1 MNAVFTT
8 DNLANFDTVYAITD
22 VTKNYPSVLSCY
34 LSEVSGTLGENGKS
48 SQECQ
53 KWTGIEGLTL
63 AWSGTNSDTLNSAWI
78 LTRDDADAGGTE
90 YPLTENGD
98 NPADATVEGRASR
111 ILEVLPSKE
120 MSAAQSKLLVGTHTV
135 TATLPSSFGL
145 ASFTLLTLTVKC
157 DHPSTANF
165 GTTPGFI
172 GFSPSNN
179 YFALEEETRTQFA
192 DLQLTDTCGQSV
204 TITKN
209 HLDKI
214 VDPSGY
220 WLWLYVT
227 CSSCLTSGGDE
238 ETYMIL
244 E

>member
-8 DNLANFDTVYAITD
+8 DNLANFDSVYAITD
-22 VTKNYPSVLSCY
+22 VIKNYPSVLSCY

-63 AWSGTNSDTLNSAWI
+63 AWSGPNSDTLNSEWI
-78 LTRDDADAGGTE
+78 LTRDDASDTEE
-90 YPLTENGD
+90 YPLTINND

-111 ILEVLPSKE
+111 ILSVLPSRK
-120 MSAAQSKLLVGTHTV
+120 MSAAQSKLLIGTHTV

-145 ASFTLLTLTVKC
+145 ASYTLLTLTVKC
-157 DHPSTANF
+157 EHPSTANY

-179 YFALEEETRTQFA
+179 YFMLAEETRTQFA

-204 TITKN
+204 TITKY
-209 HLDKI
+209 HLDSI
-214 VDPSGY
+214 VDPSDY
-220 WLWLYVT
+220 RLDLYVT
-227 CSSCLTSGGDE
+227 CSSCLTEEIILSGSV
-238 ETYMIL
+238 
-244 E
+244 